1 MARKLNGVSVSV
13 WADGVDYGN
22 DCVTTECDHVDT
34 QWQCPYALGYTSPME
49 EGDKCC
55 YKDGGDCRLLAARLD
70 ALKRTL
76 NIVKREI
83 KKLEAEAE
91 EAE

>member
-1 MARKLNGVSVSV
+1 MAKPKGVSVSV
-13 WADGVDYGN
+13 WADGVDADN

-34 QWQCPYALGYTSPME
+34 QWRCPYALGFNSPMQ
-49 EGDKCC
+49 EGDRCF
-55 YKDGGDCRLLAARLD
+55 YKDGGDCHLLAAKLD

-76 NIVKREI
+76 AIVRREIEI

-91 EAE
+91 D

>member
-1 MARKLNGVSVSV
+1 
-13 WADGVDYGN
+13 
-22 DCVTTECDHVDT
+22 
-34 QWQCPYALGYTSPME
+34 ME